1 MYNLN
6 SNMMGEQDPDQTRVR
21 PDRRRFAIRVYAALA
36 VLIIAAA
43 CLVILGCSAFVTR
56 STEGEI
62 VGALNSHDDI
72 FTSEEVEAFR
82 KIDPECIL
90 VLGASVLPDG
100 SPSDM
105 LRDRLDVGIAL
116 YRAGTAPKLLLSG
129 DNGQEEYNE
138 VEAMLEYT
146 LAAGVPEEDIFL
158 DHAGFSTYESVYR
171 AKAIFQV
178 DRALVVTQRYHLY
191 RSLYGCRAMG
201 IEALG
206 AGADQQTYVGRE
218 LREFREVLA
227 RDKDLVKWMIKPDPT
242 FLGDKIPITG
252 DGTVTH

>member
-36 VLIIAAA
+36 VLIIVAA

-116 YRAGTAPKLLLSG
+116 YRAGAAPKLLLSG

-178 DRALVVTQRYHLY
+178 DSALVVTQRYHLY

-227 RDKDLVKWMIKPDPT
+227 RDKDIVKWMIKPDPT
-242 FLGDKIPITG
+242 FLGDQIPIIG